1 MLFKVIKG
9 QCSEQVSSKT
19 GLYSLKKKCYFETC
33 MTVTIFYEALKS
45 QKPGKDLSSVAIKIS
60 GALYLNIFSHS
71 FEKIWKIVS
80 NFMKIPHTR

>member
-9 QCSEQVSSKT
+9 QWLEQVSSKT

-45 QKPGKDLSSVAIKIS
+45 QKPGKDLSSAAIKIS

-71 FEKIWKIVS
+71 FEKIRKIVS

>member
-9 QCSEQVSSKT
+9 QWLEQVSSKT

-80 NFMKIPHTR
+80 NFMKIHHTR

>member
-9 QCSEQVSSKT
+9 QWLEQVSSKT
-19 GLYSLKKKCYFETC
+19 VLYSLKKKYYFETC

>member
-1 MLFKVIKG
+1 
-9 QCSEQVSSKT
+9 
-19 GLYSLKKKCYFETC
+19 

-45 QKPGKDLSSVAIKIS
+45 QKSGKDLSSVAIKIS
-60 GALYLNIFSHS
+60 GALYLNILSHS

>member
-1 MLFKVIKG
+1 
-9 QCSEQVSSKT
+9 
-19 GLYSLKKKCYFETC
+19 

>member
-19 GLYSLKKKCYFETC
+19 GLYSLKKKCYFEIC

-45 QKPGKDLSSVAIKIS
+45 QKPEKDLSSVAIKIS

>member
-9 QCSEQVSSKT
+9 QWLEQVSSKT

-33 MTVTIFYEALKS
+33 MTVPIFYEALKS

-60 GALYLNIFSHS
+60 GALYLNILSHS